1 MTYELDKD
9 GYLESCTDNS
19 TETNVSSGTTYTYT
33 INYAFKWEQLLETI
47 TNAKKPTYPIKDKLA
62 FFSSKSI
69 IITFY
74 E

>member
-33 INYAFKWEQLLETI
+33 INYAFKWE
-47 TNAKKPTYPIKDKLA
+47 
-62 FFSSKSI
+62 
-69 IITFY
+69 
-74 E
+74 

>member
-1 MTYELDKD
+1 MFNVTYEAIAIDTPKK
-9 GYLESCTDNS
+9 N
-19 TETNVSSGTTYTYT
+19 
-33 INYAFKWEQLLETI
+33 
-47 TNAKKPTYPIKDKLA
+47 KKPTYLITDKLA